1 MKNLILGLALCT
13 VAIACKSNDKAE
25 VTSTEGA
32 SAPTPDCCAAG
43 EGEEGCDMG
52 AKADCDGAGCDE
64 AMKEACQE
72 GKVCPMTGK
81 VME

>member
-32 SAPTPDCCAAG
+32 SAPDVSCCDTGDDCG
-43 EGEEGCDMG
+43 TGCDDAAKSDCASKSECSG
-52 AKADCDGAGCDE
+52 A
-64 AMKEACQE
+64 Q
-72 GKVCPMTGK
+72 VCPVTGK
-81 VME
+81 PIEN